1 VRVVDIPM
9 RVTFR
14 SVNRR
19 QSALIQGPAGW
30 GEFAPFLEY
39 DDHEAAAWL
48 ACALESAW
56 LGAPPVRRTT
66 IPVNATLPA
75 VSAEQVPE
83 VLNNYRGTIHEL
95 KIKVAEK
102 GQTLD
107 DDIARVAAARRALPN
122 ARLKVDAN
130 AGWSVPEALEA
141 LAALNEYDLL
151 YAEQPVA
158 TVDELAQVRA
168 LVREH
173 GLSMLIAADES
184 VRKASDPLK
193 VAQAHA
199 ADVLIVKAAPLGGA
213 RRALKIVEQAGL
225 PAVVSSALESSVGI
239 ATGVS
244 LAAALPNLPY
254 ACGLSTVSLMS
265 ADVTEN
271 SLLARDGELEVRRVT
286 PTESA
291 LRCVEA
297 EGEVRDAWMERIR
310 RCYLVLQ
317 EALPTSL

>member
-1 VRVVDIPM
+1 MVSLCVRV
-9 RVTFR
+9 RLAGGAAR
-14 SVNRR
+14 STNHYSGERDPSRGERR
-19 QSALIQGPAGW
+19 AG
-30 GEFAPFLEY
+30 
-39 DDHEAAAWL
+39 
-48 ACALESAW
+48 S
-56 LGAPPVRRTT
+56 R
-66 IPVNATLPA
+66 
-75 VSAEQVPE
+75 SAEH
-83 VLNNYRGTIHEL
+83 YRGTIHEL

-107 DDIARVAAARRALPN
+107 DDITRVAAARRALPN

-130 AGWSVPEALEA
+130 AGWSVPEAIEA

-158 TVDELAQVRA
+158 TVEELAQVRA

-271 SLLARDGELEVRRVT
+271 SLLARDGEFQMRQVA

-291 LRCVEA
+291 LRRVET
-297 EGEVRDAWMERIR
+297 ESEVRDAWVERIR

-317 EALPTSL
+317 EALPHESLARYVLNVLVSVLGANCPFRDPIFFTRPNTGLE

>member
-1 VRVVDIPM
+1 M
-9 RVTFR
+9 
-14 SVNRR
+14 
-19 QSALIQGPAGW
+19 
-30 GEFAPFLEY
+30 
-39 DDHEAAAWL
+39 
-48 ACALESAW
+48 
-56 LGAPPVRRTT
+56 
-66 IPVNATLPA
+66 
-75 VSAEQVPE
+75 
-83 VLNNYRGTIHEL
+83 
-95 KIKVAEK
+95 
-102 GQTLD
+102 
-107 DDIARVAAARRALPN
+107 
-122 ARLKVDAN
+122 
-130 AGWSVPEALEA
+130 
-141 LAALNEYDLL
+141 
-151 YAEQPVA
+151 
-158 TVDELAQVRA
+158 RA

-244 LAAALPNLPY
+244 LAAALPDLPY

-265 ADVTEN
+265 ADVTDD
-271 SLLARDGELEVRRVT
+271 SLLARDGELEVRPVA

-291 LRCVEA
+291 LRRVEA
-297 EGEVRDAWMERIR
+297 ESEVQDTWMERIR